1 MRIGPTPIRSD
12 GSGRTQEYLVEQ
24 HASTPRPEGRG
35 PVQWEIAAAEREVAS
50 REQEVNVA
58 QDRVTEEQQRVTEA
72 QEQVDRGLP
81 GT

>member
-1 MRIGPTPIRSD
+1 
-12 GSGRTQEYLVEQ
+12 
-24 HASTPRPEGRG
+24 
-35 PVQWEIAAAEREVAS
+35 
-50 REQEVNVA
+50 VA